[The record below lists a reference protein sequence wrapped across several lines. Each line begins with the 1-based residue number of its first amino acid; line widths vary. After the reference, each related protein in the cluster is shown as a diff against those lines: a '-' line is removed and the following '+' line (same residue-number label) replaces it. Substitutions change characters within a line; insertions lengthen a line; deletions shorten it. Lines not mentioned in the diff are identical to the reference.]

1 MSRSTTTSRE
11 DIFFDALAITDTGT
25 KTSNVSQDV
34 GGINPMTLV
43 INNSL
48 NQAGNYQVQYSLFII
63 NHQDMGMGRIHAY
76 SIAKDCDRL
85 MAKMEN

>member
-25 KTSNVSQDV
+25 KTSNVSKDV
-34 GGINPMTLV
+34 GGINQMTLV

-48 NQAGNYQVQYSLFII
+48 NQAGN
-63 NHQDMGMGRIHAY
+63 
-76 SIAKDCDRL
+76 C
-85 MAKMEN
+85 MALL